1 MNEFFFATLQ
11 KWIYNFKYFL
21 PKNSEK
27 ILHPISLLLLFKTKK
42 KNKKNK
48 KKEKTRTE
56 PFQKGSNYKCGEC
69 FPNTCYP
76 SGFSIA
82 ETQ

>member
-42 KNKKNK
+42 KIKKIKRK
-48 KKEKTRTE
+48 KKQEQSPSK
-56 PFQKGSNYKCGEC
+56 KGATTNAVNV
-69 FPNTCYP
+69 FLIPVILQA
-76 SGFSIA
+76 FL
-82 ETQ
+82 

>member
-1 MNEFFFATLQ
+1 MNFFLQHYKNGFITLSISYL
-11 KWIYNFKYFL
+11 KTVRKYCILFL
-21 PKNSEK
+21 SSSFLKQ
-27 ILHPISLLLLFKTKK
+27 K